1 MKKKLFV
8 IHGDKG
14 GVGKSTFA
22 FVMADYLLDQHEK
35 IVIVEG
41 DKKISDVAD
50 RFGDV
55 PGVHGILANLARP
68 DMAEE
73 AIIALFEQIETL
85 GEDSEQ
91 VIVNTPGS
99 VSDTLDKKADLFV
112 PTARA
117 LGYAIHVA
125 WLIGDDAAG
134 LALSRTSALCS
145 AADRKVAIINAHKT
159 DPLRGQWASS
169 AARAAWVESGGLEAV
184 LPALTDRAATIL
196 REHPQGRVSDLA
208 APSGGQTI
216 VIRQVFTNW
225 LRAAFTGPCAVLNG
239 DAA

>member
-1 MKKKLFV
+1 MKKKLTV

-14 GVGKSTFA
+14 GIGKSTFA
-22 FVMADYLLDQHEK
+22 FLHADFLLDRFRQ

-50 RFGDV
+50 RFGAV

-73 AIIALFEQIETL
+73 AIIALFEQIEGL
-85 GEDSEQ
+85 GDAAGH

-117 LGYAIHVA
+117 LGYEIHVA
-125 WLIGDDAAG
+125 WMVGDDAAG
-134 LALSRTSALCS
+134 IALSQTSALC
-145 AADRKVAIINAHKT
+145 AEADRKVAIINAHKT
-159 DPLRGQWASS
+159 DPKRGQWASS
-169 AARAAWVESGGLEAV
+169 AARSAWVDSGGLEAV

-196 REHPQGRVSDLA
+196 REHPHGRVSDLA
-208 APSGGQTI
+208 KPEGGQTI
-216 VIRQVFTNW
+216 VIRQVFHNW
-225 LRAAFTGPCAVLNG
+225 VRAAWEGPCAVLDG
-239 DAA
+239 E